1 MNPFRIIREAV
12 RAIRSN
18 VALSLVTTLGI
29 AIGVGAMTAVMAV
42 EAGSGA
48 AARNEVAQVGRN
60 LILVR
65 PADGAPEALTLE
77 DAWELT
83 SGAAPAVARAAPEV
97 SALAQARVQDRRAG
111 VTVIGATA
119 ALAPVRN
126 FHVAEGRFLTSEDVA
141 TEALVAVL
149 GSRVSFELFGG
160 VSPVGSTVLLN
171 ERPYLIVGLLR
182 EVGAGVGVQDD
193 VIVCPITT
201 VYAHLANSPG
211 VGSVA
216 LISVQAISS
225 DRLDEAEDQVRS
237 TLRRTHN
244 LTGADDFTL
253 TSERDII
260 GAETEISGLVTV
272 FLASIAGI
280 ALFAGGVGVMN
291 FMHTAV
297 RERRREIGVRRVVG
311 AKPRDIL
318 YQFLAQALIVAAFGG
333 ALGIGLGV
341 AAAAILENLR
351 IGGEEIHA
359 LVSTGAITSPL
370 LTALAVGF
378 LFGVYP
384 AIRAA
389 RIDPIEALR
398 EE

>member
-1 MNPFRIIREAV
+1 MSPFRILREAV
-12 RAIRSN
+12 RAIRSS
-18 VALSLVTTLGI
+18 APLSLVTALGI
-29 AIGVGAMTAVMAV
+29 AIGAGAMTAVLAI
-42 EAGSGA
+42 EAGADAG
-48 AARNEVAQVGRN
+48 ARNEVAQVGRN

-65 PADGAPEALTLE
+65 PADDAPGALTLE

-83 SGAAPAVARAAPEV
+83 SGAAPAVARAAPEA
-97 SALAQARVQDRRAG
+97 SAFAQARVQERRAG
-111 VTVIGATA
+111 VTVIGTTA

-126 FHVAEGRFLTSEDVA
+126 FHVAEGRFLTAEDVA

-160 VSPVGSTVLLN
+160 VSPVGNTVLLN
-171 ERPYLIVGLLR
+171 ERPYLVIGLLR
-182 EVGAGVGVQDD
+182 EVGDGVGVQDD
-193 VIVCPITT
+193 VVVAPITT
-201 VYAHLANSPG
+201 VYARLTDGPG
-211 VGSVA
+211 DRSVA

-225 DRLDEAEDQVRS
+225 DRLDEAEEQVRS
-237 TLRRTHN
+237 TLRRSHD

-253 TSERDII
+253 TTERDII

-291 FMHTAV
+291 VMHTTV

-318 YQFLAQALIVAAFGG
+318 YQFLAQALLVGVLGG

-341 AAAAILENLR
+341 AAAELLENVR
-351 IGGEEIHA
+351 VGGEEIHA
-359 LVSTGAITSPL
+359 LVSTSTISAPL

-378 LFGVYP
+378 LFGVHP

-398 EE
+398 RE

>member
-1 MNPFRIIREAV
+1 MNPFRILREAV
-12 RAIRSN
+12 RAIRSS
-18 VALSLVTTLGI
+18 APLSLVTALGI
-29 AIGVGAMTAVMAV
+29 AIGAGAMTAVMAV
-42 EAGSGA
+42 EAGSDA
-48 AARNEVAQVGRN
+48 AARNEVAQIGRN

-65 PADGAPEALTLE
+65 PADDTPDALTLE

-83 SGAAPAVARAAPEV
+83 SGAAPAVARAAPEA
-97 SALAQARVQDRRAG
+97 SAFAQARVQERRAG
-111 VTVIGATA
+111 ATVIGTTA

-126 FHVAEGRFLTSEDVA
+126 FGVAEGRFLTAEDVA

-171 ERPYLIVGLLR
+171 ERPYLVIGLLR

-193 VIVCPITT
+193 VIVAPITT
-201 VYAHLANSPG
+201 VFDRLMEAPG
-211 VGSVA
+211 DRSVA
-216 LISVQAISS
+216 LISVQAIST
-225 DRLDEAEDQVRS
+225 DRLDEAEEQVRS
-237 TLRRTHN
+237 TLRRSHD
-244 LTGADDFTL
+244 LTGTDDFTL

-291 FMHTAV
+291 LMHATV
-297 RERRREIGVRRVVG
+297 RERRREIGVRRLVG

-318 YQFLAQALIVAAFGG
+318 YQFLAQALLVGILGG

-341 AAAAILENLR
+341 AAAEILENLHV
-351 IGGEEIHA
+351 GGEEIHA
-359 LVSTGAITSPL
+359 LVSTSTISSPL

-378 LFGVYP
+378 FFGVYP

-398 EE
+398 RE

>member
-1 MNPFRIIREAV
+1 MSPFRILREAV
-12 RAIRSN
+12 RAVWAS
-18 VALSLVTTLGI
+18 APLSLVTALAI
-29 AIGVGAMTAVMAV
+29 AIGAGAMTAVLAI
-42 EAGSGA
+42 EAGA
-48 AARNEVAQVGRN
+48 DTEARKEVAQVGRN

-65 PADGAPEALTLE
+65 PADDAPEALTLE
-77 DAWELT
+77 DAWDLT
-83 SGAAPAVARAAPEV
+83 SGAAPAVARAAPEA
-97 SALAQARVQDRRAG
+97 SAFAQARVQDRRAG

-126 FHVAEGRFLTSEDVA
+126 FHVAEGRFLTAEDVA
-141 TEALVAVL
+141 TEAFVAVL

-160 VSPVGSTVLLN
+160 VSPMGSTVLLN

-193 VIVCPITT
+193 VIVAPITT
-201 VYAHLANSPG
+201 VYAHLTNSPDL
-211 VGSVA
+211 GSVA

-225 DRLDEAEDQVRS
+225 DRLDEAEEQVRS
-237 TLRRTHN
+237 TLRRNHN

-260 GAETEISGLVTV
+260 GVETEISGLVTV

-291 FMHTAV
+291 VTHTAV

-318 YQFLAQALIVAAFGG
+318 YQFLAQALIVGVLGG

-341 AAAAILENLR
+341 AAAEILENLR
-351 IGGEEIHA
+351 VGGEEIHA
-359 LVSTGAITSPL
+359 LVSTSTITSPL
-370 LTALAVGF
+370 LTALGVGF

-398 EE
+398 RE

>member
-1 MNPFRIIREAV
+1 MSPFRILREAI
-12 RAIRSN
+12 RAIRSS
-18 VALSLVTTLGI
+18 APFSLVAALGI
-29 AIGVGAMTAVMAV
+29 AIGAGAMTAVLAIA
-42 EAGSGA
+42 AGA
-48 AARNEVAQVGRN
+48 DDAARNEVAQVGTN

-65 PADGAPEALTLE
+65 PADAARDALTLE

-83 SGAAPAVARAAPEV
+83 SGGAPAVARAAPEA
-97 SALAQARVQDRRAG
+97 SAFAQARVQARRAG
-111 VTVIGATA
+111 VTVIGTTA

-126 FHVAEGRFLTSEDVA
+126 FAVAEGRFLTAEDVA

-160 VSPVGSTVLLN
+160 ISPVGSTVLLN

-182 EVGAGVGVQDD
+182 EVGDGVGVQDD
-193 VIVCPITT
+193 VVVAPITT
-201 VYAHLANSPG
+201 VYAHLTDLPG
-211 VGSVA
+211 DRSVA
-216 LISVQAISS
+216 LISVQAVSS
-225 DRLDEAEDQVRS
+225 DRLDEAEEQVRS
-237 TLRRTHN
+237 TLRRNHD

-253 TSERDII
+253 TTERDII

-291 FMHTAV
+291 VMHTTV

-318 YQFLAQALIVAAFGG
+318 YQFLAQAIIVGVLGG
-333 ALGIGLGV
+333 AVGIGLGV
-341 AAAAILENLR
+341 AAAEILENLR
-351 IGGEEIHA
+351 AGGEEIHA
-359 LVSTGAITSPL
+359 LVSTSTILAPL

-398 EE
+398 RQ

>member
-1 MNPFRIIREAV
+1 MSPFRILREAV
-12 RAIRSN
+12 RALRFS
-18 VALSLVTTLGI
+18 APFSLVTALGI
-29 AIGVGAMTAVMAV
+29 AIGAGAMTAVLAV
-42 EAGSGA
+42 AAGADA
-48 AARNEVAQVGRN
+48 AARNEVAQVGTN

-65 PADGAPEALTLE
+65 PAGDALGALTLE

-83 SGAAPAVARAAPEV
+83 SGAAPAVARAAPEA
-97 SALAQARVQDRRAG
+97 SAFAQARVQERRAG
-111 VTVIGATA
+111 VTVIGTTA

-126 FHVAEGRFLTSEDVA
+126 FAVAEGRFLTAEDVA

-160 VSPVGSTVLLN
+160 ISPVGSTVLLN

-182 EVGAGVGVQDD
+182 EVGDGAGVQDD
-193 VIVCPITT
+193 VVVAPITT
-201 VYAHLANSPG
+201 AYANLTDAPG
-211 VGSVA
+211 DRSVA
-216 LISVQAISS
+216 LISVQAVSS
-225 DRLDEAEDQVRS
+225 DRLDEAEEQVRN
-237 TLRRTHN
+237 TLRRKHN

-253 TSERDII
+253 TTERDII

-291 FMHTAV
+291 VMHATV

-318 YQFLAQALIVAAFGG
+318 YQFLAQALLVGVLGG
-333 ALGIGLGV
+333 AVGIGLGV
-341 AAAAILENLR
+341 AAAEILENLR
-351 IGGEEIHA
+351 AGGEEIHA
-359 LVSTGAITSPL
+359 LVSTSTILAPL

-398 EE
+398 RQ

>member
-1 MNPFRIIREAV
+1 
-12 RAIRSN
+12 
-18 VALSLVTTLGI
+18 
-29 AIGVGAMTAVMAV
+29 MTAVLAI
-42 EAGSGA
+42 EAGA
-48 AARNEVAQVGRN
+48 DATARNEVAQVGRN

-65 PADGAPEALTLE
+65 PTDDAPGALTLE

-83 SGAAPAVARAAPEV
+83 SGAAPAVARAAPEA
-97 SALAQARVQDRRAG
+97 SAFAQARVQERRAG

-126 FHVAEGRFLTSEDVA
+126 FHVAEGRFLTAEDIA
-141 TEALVAVL
+141 TEAFVAVL

-160 VSPVGSTVLLN
+160 VSPVGSTALLN

-182 EVGAGVGVQDD
+182 EVGDGVGVQDD
-193 VIVCPITT
+193 VIVAPITT
-201 VYAHLANSPG
+201 VYAHLTNAPD

-216 LISVQAISS
+216 LISVQAVSS
-225 DRLDEAEDQVRS
+225 DRLDEAENQVRS
-237 TLRRTHN
+237 TLRRNHN

-291 FMHTAV
+291 VMHTGV

-318 YQFLAQALIVAAFGG
+318 YQFLAQALIVGVLGG

-341 AAAAILENLR
+341 AAAEILENLR
-351 IGGEEIHA
+351 VGGEEIHA
-359 LVSTGAITSPL
+359 LVSTSTISAPL

-398 EE
+398 RE

>member
-1 MNPFRIIREAV
+1 MSPFRVLREAV
-12 RAIRSN
+12 RAIRSS
-18 VALSLVTTLGI
+18 ALLSLVTALAI
-29 AIGVGAMTAVMAV
+29 AIGAGAMTAVLAV
-42 EAGSGA
+42 AAGADA

-65 PADGAPEALTLE
+65 PADDAPDALTLE

-83 SGAAPAVARAAPEV
+83 SGAAPAVARAAPE
-97 SALAQARVQDRRAG
+97 ATAFAQARVQARRAG
-111 VTVIGATA
+111 VTVIGTTA

-126 FHVAEGRFLTSEDVA
+126 FDVAEGRFLTAEDVA
-141 TEALVAVL
+141 TEALVAVI
-149 GSRVSFELFGG
+149 GNRVSFEIFGG

-171 ERPYLIVGLLR
+171 ERPYLIIGLLR
-182 EVGAGVGVQDD
+182 EIGDGVGVQDE
-193 VIVCPITT
+193 VVVAPITT
-201 VYAHLANSPG
+201 VYAHLTDSPG
-211 VGSVA
+211 NRSVA

-225 DRLDEAEDQVRS
+225 DRLDEAEEQVRS
-237 TLRRTHN
+237 TLRRNHD

-291 FMHTAV
+291 VVHATV
-297 RERRREIGVRRVVG
+297 REQRREIGVRRVVG

-318 YQFLAQALIVAAFGG
+318 YQFLAQALLVGVLGG
-333 ALGIGLGV
+333 AAGIGLGV
-341 AAAAILENLR
+341 AAAEILENLR
-351 IGGEEIHA
+351 VGGEEIHA
-359 LVSTGAITSPL
+359 LVSTSTISSPL

-398 EE
+398 RQ

>member
-1 MNPFRIIREAV
+1 MSPFRVLREAV
-12 RAIRSN
+12 RAIRSS
-18 VALSLVTTLGI
+18 ALLSLVTALAI
-29 AIGVGAMTAVMAV
+29 AIGAGAMTAVLAV
-42 EAGSGA
+42 AAGADA

-65 PADGAPEALTLE
+65 PADDAPDALTLE

-83 SGAAPAVARAAPEV
+83 SGAAPAVARAAPE
-97 SALAQARVQDRRAG
+97 ATAFAQARVQARRAG
-111 VTVIGATA
+111 VTVIGTTA

-126 FHVAEGRFLTSEDVA
+126 FDVAEGRFLTAEDVA

-149 GSRVSFELFGG
+149 GNRVSFELFGG

-171 ERPYLIVGLLR
+171 ERPYLIIGLLR
-182 EVGAGVGVQDD
+182 EVGDGVGVQDE
-193 VIVCPITT
+193 VVVAPITT
-201 VYAHLANSPG
+201 VYAHLTDSPG
-211 VGSVA
+211 DRSVA

-225 DRLDEAEDQVRS
+225 DRLDEAEEQVRS
-237 TLRRTHN
+237 TLRRNHD

-291 FMHTAV
+291 VVHATV
-297 RERRREIGVRRVVG
+297 RERRREIGVRRVLG

-318 YQFLAQALIVAAFGG
+318 YQFLAQALLVGVLGG
-333 ALGIGLGV
+333 AAGIGLGV
-341 AAAAILENLR
+341 AAAEILENLR
-351 IGGEEIHA
+351 VGGEEIHA
-359 LVSTGAITSPL
+359 LVSTSTISSPL

-398 EE
+398 RQ